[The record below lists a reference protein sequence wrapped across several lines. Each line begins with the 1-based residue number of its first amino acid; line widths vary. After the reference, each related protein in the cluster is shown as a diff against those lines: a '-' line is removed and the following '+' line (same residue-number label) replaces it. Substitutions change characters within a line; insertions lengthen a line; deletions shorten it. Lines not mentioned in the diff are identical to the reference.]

1 MRKRSGK
8 LNPNSIYDEKKDMLG
23 EARRLE
29 KENFSRETKS
39 AISGFIHYLKVQGL
53 SEHRQYFYAVR
64 LRMIARLIG
73 DAFLSPSRQD
83 IERLVVAVKEEGY
96 TDNTQRDFKKAIK
109 RFYQWSFG
117 EDGQIHDFL
126 KVLKNSNNG
135 DRSRIAKPE
144 PIISKEELKGMV
156 DACNQPRDR
165 ALVSLLYDSG
175 CRISEILTLRI
186 EDLMFDSYGLVLMVA
201 GKTGPRRVR
210 VVGDSIPYLR
220 SWLEVHPS
228 GRDRSSYVFQGIER
242 KARGRMMNYPQ
253 AAKVIKSAA
262 LRAGIKR
269 SIHPHLFRHTR
280 ATLLAGSV
288 PEAPLELQMGWVH
301 GSGQTRT
308 YVHLSGGDQDRAIL
322 KSYGIKVKED
332 QPVDELPRECARCKT
347 LNTSAA
353 TYCKN
358 CWLPFDT
365 RLAIE
370 MEEKEK
376 QIEASIQSSTAVDPL
391 AKSILKSAPESVK
404 AGLLESVLSEILKN
418 PQLRDKFVEELR
430 ARQS

>member
-1 MRKRSGK
+1 MRKK
-8 LNPNSIYDEKKDMLG
+8 PVELNRNSVYDKSRDLRG
-23 EARRLE
+23 ELDRLARE
-29 KENFSRETKS
+29 EFPDDIKS
-39 AISGFIHYLKVQGL
+39 AITRFVHYLKVQGL
-53 SEHRQYFYAVR
+53 GEHRQYFYSVR
-64 LRMIARLIG
+64 LRMIARLMG
-73 DAFLSPSRQD
+73 KSFLNPTKQD
-83 IERLVVAVKEEGY
+83 IEDLVIAIGKKGY
-96 TDNTQRDFKKAIK
+96 TYNTEDDFKRSAK
-109 RFYQWSFG
+109 RFYQWSSG
-117 EDGQIHDFL
+117 EDGESPDFL
-126 KVLKNSNNG
+126 KGLKIHNS
-135 DRSRIAKPE
+135 DRSRIVKPE

-220 SWLEVHPS
+220 QWLEVHPS

-376 QIEASIQSSTAVDPL
+376 QIGAFIQSSTAVDPL
-391 AKSILKSAPESVK
+391 AKSILRSAPESVK

>member
-1 MRKRSGK
+1 MRKK
-8 LNPNSIYDEKKDMLG
+8 PVELNRNSVYDKSRDLRG
-23 EARRLE
+23 ELDRLARE
-29 KENFSRETKS
+29 EFPDDIKS
-39 AISGFIHYLKVQGL
+39 AITRFVHYLKVQGL
-53 SEHRQYFYAVR
+53 GEHRQYFYSVR
-64 LRMIARLIG
+64 LRMIARLMG
-73 DAFLSPSRQD
+73 KSFLNPTKQD
-83 IERLVVAVKEEGY
+83 IESLVMSISKQGY
-96 TDNTQRDFKKAIK
+96 TYNTEDDFKRSAK
-109 RFYQWSFG
+109 RFYQWSSG
-117 EDGQIHDFL
+117 EDGESPDFL
-126 KVLKNSNNG
+126 KGLKIHNS
-135 DRSRIAKPE
+135 DRSRIVKPE

-220 SWLEVHPS
+220 QWLEVHPS

-376 QIEASIQSSTAVDPL
+376 QIGAFIQSSTAVDPL
-391 AKSILKSAPESVK
+391 AKSILRSAPESVK

-430 ARQS
+430 ARQA

>member
-1 MRKRSGK
+1 MRKK
-8 LNPNSIYDEKKDMLG
+8 PAELNQSSVYDKSRDLKG
-23 EARRLE
+23 EFDRLARE
-29 KENFSRETKS
+29 EFPDDIKS
-39 AISGFIHYLKVQGL
+39 AIIRFAQYLKVQGL

-64 LRMIARLIG
+64 LRMIARTMG
-73 DAFLSPSRQD
+73 RAFLNPTKKD
-83 IERLVVAVKEEGY
+83 IEDLVVAISKKGY
-96 TDNTQRDFKKAIK
+96 TYNTEDDFKRSAK
-109 RFYQWSFG
+109 RFYQWSSG
-117 EDGQIHDFL
+117 EDGESPDFL
-126 KVLKNSNNG
+126 KGLKTHNS

-144 PIISKEELKGMV
+144 PIISKDELKGMV